1 MSRRAKK
8 KPKPQPKG
16 QDKNRRWII
25 IVLLMVVGFGT
36 YGLLKRQETPPAPA
50 ASTPAAATQPRPP
63 ARQATVR
70 PSPPFHKDPEDAK
83 PFPRLV
89 PASYYRSQP
98 LVARAYRIAAA
109 LPEVLAQQPCY
120 CYCDQLGHGS
130 LLDCY
135 ASAHGAG

>member
-8 KPKPQPKG
+8 KPKPQPKDK
-16 QDKNRRWII
+16 DKNRIWII
-25 IVLLMVVGFGT
+25 IVLLVVGFGA
-36 YGLLKRQETPPAPA
+36 YGLLKRQETPRAPA
-50 ASTPAAATQPRPP
+50 ASSTAAATQPRPP
-63 ARQATVR
+63 ARQPTVR

-89 PASYYRSQP
+89 PASYYRNQP

-109 LPEVLAQQPCY
+109 MPEVLAQQPCY

-135 ASAHGAG
+135 ASDHGAG

>member
-1 MSRRAKK
+1 M
-8 KPKPQPKG
+8 
-16 QDKNRRWII
+16 I
-25 IVLLMVVGFGT
+25 IVLLLVVCFGA
-36 YGLLKRQETPPAPA
+36 YGLLKRQETPQAPA
-50 ASTPAAATQPRPP
+50 ASTTAPATQSRPP
-63 ARQATVR
+63 ARQPTVR
-70 PSPPFHKDPEDAK
+70 PSPPFHRNPEDAK

-109 LPEVLAQQPCY
+109 MPEVLAQQPCY
-120 CYCDQLGHGS
+120 CYCDQVGHGS

>member
-8 KPKPQPKG
+8 KPEPQPKG
-16 QDKNRRWII
+16 KNKNRSWII
-25 IVLLMVVGFGT
+25 IVLLVVGFGA
-36 YGLLKRQETPPAPA
+36 YGLLKRQETPQAPA
-50 ASTPAAATQPRPP
+50 TAVATQPRPP
-63 ARQATVR
+63 AGQPTMR

-89 PASYYRSQP
+89 PASYYWSQP

-109 LPEVLAQQPCY
+109 MPEVLAQQPCY
-120 CYCDQLGHGS
+120 CYCDQVGHGS

-135 ASAHGAG
+135 ASDHGAG